1 MRTAILQDVEQ
12 ALLAD
17 ERRALSALRATLA
30 SLDVPAENVSAL
42 ARSIEQL
49 DELFLVVVVGE
60 FNSGKSAFINALL
73 GARVLKEGVTP
84 TTAQVHLLQY
94 GPEPARA
101 EPSPHLHVIS
111 APVDLLREIHIVDTP
126 GTNAVIREHEAITAE
141 FVPRSDLVLFVTSA
155 DRPFTESERQF
166 LESVRDWGKK
176 ILVVINKIDLFEA
189 PAQLEEVRGFV
200 AEQARRLLGT
210 EPEIFPVS
218 ARLAQRGGA
227 GDGGAWAASGF
238 ERLETYMRERLDEHE
253 RVRLKLGNPLGV
265 GLTLA
270 RRYMEVVGGRLEL
283 LHEDVQLLDDVD
295 RQLAVQREDM
305 DRQFALRTAEIEK
318 ELLEMEARG
327 HAYFD
332 EMLRVGRVFDLFNT
346 ARVQEGFERQ
356 VVADT
361 PRAIERRVGEL
372 IDWLVDADL
381 RQWQRVTSHLAE
393 RRRQHRDRIIGDPEV
408 ATFHVERTRLIDS
421 VGREAQRVV
430 DSYDRTRE
438 AAALAESARNAVAT
452 AAAVGAGALGL
463 GALVTIVATT
473 AAADVTG
480 VVLAGVLGTLGLFVI
495 PARRRK
501 AKAELRAKI
510 TGMRET
516 LARALREEFEREL
529 RRSSERLA
537 ESIAPYSRFVR
548 AEQQSLT
555 TARDEIAR
563 LQDEMTLL
571 LRRVDVIG
579 RDAG

>member
-1 MRTAILQDVEQ
+1 MRTPILAEVEQ

-17 ERRALSALRATLA
+17 ERRSLSALSDALRR
-30 SLDVPAENVSAL
+30 LDAPADSIAAL

-49 DELFLVVVVGE
+49 DELFLVVIVGE

-84 TTAQVHLLQY
+84 TTAQVNVLQF
-94 GPEPARA
+94 GPEPARH
-101 EPSPHLHVIS
+101 ERSPHLHVIN

-126 GTNAVIREHEAITAE
+126 GTNAVIREHEAITTE

-166 LESVRDWGKK
+166 LEAVREWGKK
-176 ILVVINKIDLFEA
+176 ILVVINKVDLFDT
-189 PAQLEEVRGFV
+189 PAQLEEVRSFV
-200 AEQARRLLGT
+200 GEQGRRLLGR
-210 EPEIFPVS
+210 EPEIFTVS
-218 ARLAQRGGA
+218 ARLAQRAKA
-227 GDGGAWAASGF
+227 GDPGLWTPSGF
-238 ERLETYMRERLDEHE
+238 ERLETYIRERLDEHE
-253 RVRLKLGNPLGV
+253 RVRLKLANPLGV
-265 GLTLA
+265 GVTLA
-270 RRYMEVVGGRLEL
+270 RRYLEVVSGRLGL
-283 LHEDVQLLDDVD
+283 LGEDVQLLDDVD

-305 DRQFALRTAEIEK
+305 DRQFVLRSAEIEK
-318 ELLEMEARG
+318 ALLEMEGRG

-332 EMLRVGRVFDLFNT
+332 EMLRIGRVFDLFNT

-361 PRAIERRVGEL
+361 PRAIEQRVGEL
-372 IDWLVDADL
+372 IDWLVDADF
-381 RQWQRVTSHLAE
+381 RQWQQVTSHLAD

-408 ATFHVERTRLIDS
+408 ATFHIERARLIDS

-430 DSYDRTRE
+430 DSYDRNRE

-463 GALVTIVATT
+463 GAVVTIVATT
-473 AAADVTG
+473 AVADVTG
-480 VVLAGVLGTLGLFVI
+480 VLLAGVLGTLGLFVI

-501 AKAELRAKI
+501 AKADLRTKI
-510 TGMRET
+510 TAMRET
-516 LARALREEFEREL
+516 LARALGAQFEREL

-537 ESIAPYSRFVR
+537 DGIAPYSHFVR

-555 TARDEIAR
+555 SMRDELTG
-563 LQDEMTLL
+563 LQDELTMLL
-571 LRRVDVIG
+571 GRVDAIG
-579 RDAG
+579 R